1 MAFNRKGNNMPTN
14 KPTDKINIK
23 KIGARPQRPKRKPG
37 TGMSPGE
44 LKAKIGK
51 TKITRKIKDSQMI
64 KPMKP
69 KLPDRFDKPF
79 RKQRKKTKA

>member
-1 MAFNRKGNNMPTN
+1 MPTN

-23 KIGARPQRPKRKPG
+23 KIGAGPQRSKRKPG

-44 LKAKIGK
+44 LKAKTGK
-51 TKITRKIKDSQMI
+51 TKITRKRKDNEI

-69 KLPDRFDKPF
+69 KPLDRKFDKPF
-79 RKQRKKTKA
+79 KEQMPISRLKKLKKPRS